1 VKHYNHERY
10 RESLQNVTPAD
21 VYFGKAQSI
30 LSRRERIKIKNK
42 NNRTSTL
49 AIPQSRRLNINQK
62 VSKVSLSLAHNLF
75 YFT

>member
-10 RESLQNVTPAD
+10 HESLQNVTPAD

-30 LSRRERIKIKNK
+30 LSRRERIKI
-42 NNRTSTL
+42 NRTSTL